1 MHRRCSS
8 WDVRILTASS
18 IRIEKQTYCFV
29 MRFQMGAK
37 DRLRMKARSFWQCH
51 RHPGWLLQRCAGI
64 VPSGQC
70 SRPYA
75 WKTHL
80 RLRRTA
86 TNTSTLANTCTD
98 ARKYALQQRRFWS
111 LPMLSA
117 SAMMHC
123 ASAPR
128 SQDAQMLVRDGHVM
142 TTWVPH

>member
-1 MHRRCSS
+1 
-8 WDVRILTASS
+8 
-18 IRIEKQTYCFV
+18 

-37 DRLRMKARSFWQCH
+37 DRLRTKARSFWQCH

-70 SRPYA
+70 SQPYA

-80 RLRRTA
+80 RLLRTA
-86 TNTSTLANTCTD
+86 TNTSTLANTRTD

-111 LPMLSA
+111 LPKPSA
-117 SAMMHC
+117 SAMHC

-128 SQDAQMLVRDGHVM
+128 SQDAQVARARWPRDDHVG
-142 TTWVPH
+142 TSLTPPRGPYLKLLEAKCVAEA